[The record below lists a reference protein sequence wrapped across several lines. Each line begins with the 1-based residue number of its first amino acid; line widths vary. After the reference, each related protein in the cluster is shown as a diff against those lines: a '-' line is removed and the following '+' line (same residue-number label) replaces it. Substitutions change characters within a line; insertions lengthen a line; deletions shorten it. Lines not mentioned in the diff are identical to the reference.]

1 MDPKKDNKQTGGDKA
16 KEASTTPDTSGKEP
30 DLSGEDISPD
40 PILAE
45 KDEVKIAEEKLR
57 SKTNKK

>member
-1 MDPKKDNKQTGGDKA
+1 MDPKKDNKQTGSEKD
-16 KEASTTPDTSGKEP
+16 KEAIAKTDKSQNEP
-30 DLSGEDISPD
+30 GANGDDIASD

-57 SKTNKK
+57 SKTKK

>member
-1 MDPKKDNKQTGGDKA
+1 MDPKKDNKQSGSA
-16 KEASTTPDTSGKEP
+16 KEKEAIITTDTSGKEP
-30 DLSGEDISPD
+30 GLSGEDISSD

-57 SKTNKK
+57 SKTKK